1 MPSNRIKASPRRR
14 APARAFA
21 AERDPSSSVR
31 MLVSQQ
37 GDKPTI
43 RNEVHLVDAQA
54 VAQLGSWEMD
64 LATGTT
70 AMSAE
75 MRRIFGWAAEDEPE
89 LGWISDMVHPDDR
102 TKVENWLA
110 RNAAMRPPA
119 WGCFFRAVRPDGTLR
134 MFYGRSALRSAR
146 NGALA
151 RICGTVQDVTDQAAN
166 ERAVSEAAHLYRD
179 IFEHCAWGIFQ
190 TTPDGRYLTAN
201 PALAR
206 IYGYDGPEQLLSR
219 LTDIGGQLYVD
230 PGRRDEFVRIMREH
244 GVVEEFESAVY
255 RCDGTVIWITE
266 TCREVRTSTG
276 RLLYYEGTVEDITGR
291 KRREEE
297 LRAAK
302 ETAETANRA
311 KTEFLATMSHEL
323 RTPLNAVM
331 GFAELI
337 HKESLGPVNIPSYR
351 DYAGNIHTSGQH
363 LLAVINDIL
372 DFVKAESGSL
382 ALEIGTVDLADLSGS
397 VIRLLQNQAKTAGVN
412 LIGRM
417 PRGAVPC
424 QGDERRLRQVL
435 INLAGNAIKFTPAG
449 GSITITGALAADGQA
464 RLEVRDTGIG
474 MSAKDLAHVGEP
486 FYQADSK
493 LDRKYEGTGLGLA
506 ICKRMVKL
514 HGGSMTIDSA
524 LGKGTAVTILLPAAQ
539 LPVL

>member
-1 MPSNRIKASPRRR
+1 MPIKPSPRRR
-14 APARAFA
+14 PLPRSLAVS
-21 AERDPSSSVR
+21 RDPESQVR
-31 MLVSQQ
+31 ILMTPQ
-37 GDKPTI
+37 GGKPAI

-54 VAQLGSWEMD
+54 VAQLGSWELD
-64 LATGTT
+64 LATGVT

-75 MRRIFGWAAEDEPE
+75 MRRIFGWTAEGEPE
-89 LGWISDMVHPDDR
+89 LAWICDMVHPDDR
-102 TKVENWLA
+102 RRVEDWLA

-119 WGCFFRAVRPDGTLR
+119 RGCFFRAVRPDGTLR
-134 MFYGRSALRSAR
+134 MFYGRSALRTAR

-151 RICGTVQDVTDQAAN
+151 RICGTVQDVTEQTAN
-166 ERAVSEAAHLYRD
+166 ERAVGEAAHLYRD
-179 IFEHCAWGIFQ
+179 IFENCAWGIFQ

-219 LTDIGGQLYVD
+219 LTDIGGQLYAD
-230 PGRRDEFVRIMREH
+230 PARRDEFVRIMREN
-244 GVVEEFESAVY
+244 GVVLDFESEVH
-255 RCDGTVIWITE
+255 RRDGATIWITE

-276 RLLYYEGTVEDITGR
+276 RLLYYEGTVEDITER

-302 ETAETANRA
+302 EAAETANRA

-331 GFAELI
+331 GFAEII
-337 HKESLGPVNIPSYR
+337 HKEAMGAVNIPAYR
-351 DYAGNIHTSGQH
+351 DYAGNIHASGQH

-372 DFVKAESGSL
+372 DFVKAESGNL
-382 ALEIGTVDLADLSGS
+382 PLEIETVDLAGLTGG
-397 VIRLLQNQAKTAGVN
+397 VIRLLENQAKSAGVC
-412 LIGRM
+412 LIEKT
-417 PRGAVPC
+417 PAGAVPC
-424 QGDERRLRQVL
+424 PGDERRLRQVL
-435 INLAGNAIKFTPAG
+435 INLAGNAVKFTPSG
-449 GSITITGALAADGQA
+449 GSVTLSCTEAEGGRV

-474 MSAKDLAHVGEP
+474 MSAGDLAHVGEP

-493 LDRKYEGTGLGLA
+493 LDRQYEGTGLGLA
-506 ICKRMVKL
+506 ICQRLVKL
-514 HGGSMTIDSA
+514 HGGSMEIDSA
-524 LGKGTAVTILLPAAQ
+524 LGQGTTVAILLPGGSPQ

>member
-1 MPSNRIKASPRRR
+1 MSMKSTPRRR
-14 APARAFA
+14 APPRSSAIS
-21 AERDPSSSVR
+21 RDPESHVR
-31 MLVSQQ
+31 ILVTQH
-37 GDKPTI
+37 GEKLGI

-54 VAQLGSWEMD
+54 VAQLGSWELD

-75 MRRIFGWAAEDEPE
+75 MRRIFGWTAEDEPQ
-89 LGWISDMVHPDDR
+89 LAWIADMVHPDDR
-102 TKVENWLA
+102 AKVEDWLA

-119 WGCFFRAVRPDGTLR
+119 QGCFFRVVRPDGNLR
-134 MFYGRSALRSAR
+134 MFYGRSALRTAR

-151 RICGTVQDVTDQAAN
+151 RICGTVQDVTEQAAN

-201 PALAR
+201 PALAQ
-206 IYGYDGPEQLLSR
+206 IYGYEGPEQLLSR

-230 PGRRDEFVRIMREH
+230 PKRRDEFVRIMREN
-244 GVVEEFESAVY
+244 GMVLEFESAVY
-255 RCDGTVIWITE
+255 RRDGAVIWITE

-276 RLLYYEGTVEDITGR
+276 RLLYYEGTVEDITLR

-302 ETAETANRA
+302 EAAETANRA
-311 KTEFLATMSHEL
+311 KTDFLATMSHEL

-331 GFAELI
+331 GFAEII
-337 HKESLGPVNIPSYR
+337 HKESMGPVGVPAYR
-351 DYAGNIHTSGQH
+351 DYAGDIHASGQH

-382 ALEIGTVDLADLSGS
+382 ALDIETVDLAVLTSG
-397 VIRLLQNQAKTAGVN
+397 VIRLLENQAKIAGVA
-412 LIGRM
+412 LIEKIPGI
-417 PRGAVPC
+417 PVPC
-424 QGDERRLRQVL
+424 PGDERRLRQVL
-435 INLAGNAIKFTPAG
+435 INLAGNAIKFTPPGGSVTLSCAAAG
-449 GSITITGALAADGQA
+449 GQAL
-464 RLEVRDTGIG
+464 LEVHDTGIG
-474 MSAKDLAHVGEP
+474 MSAEDLLHVGEP

-493 LDRKYEGTGLGLA
+493 LDRQYEGTGLGLA
-506 ICKRMVKL
+506 ICQRLVKL

-524 LGKGTAVTILLPAAQ
+524 PGTGTTVAIRLPADDAK